1 MELSYVMAKLY
12 MVAAGVE
19 EEFMAVAVEE
29 VEMEAE
35 ADVEEEDVSLL
46 PFVRLLYAFDE
57 AYVTP
62 PSFLRIFRQ

>member
-1 MELSYVMAKLY
+1 
-12 MVAAGVE
+12 
-19 EEFMAVAVEE
+19 MAVADEE
-29 VEMEAE
+29 GEVMAV

-62 PSFLRIFRQ
+62 PSFHRIFRQ